1 MSESANSSKDLTNVY
16 VKKIVLPAAGYN
28 KETGQCDNKAGLLWD
43 DFKSHSCKEVKDF
56 CQSLDFL
63 GVDIIPGGLT
73 PETQPLDKVINKVF
87 KGYFRDFYD
96 EYVLNAPITE
106 KGNPKPPSRQLL
118 ATWVVK
124 AWEKIPEQLVRKAWT
139 ACGYQTEEQLC
150 SKTLGQMVVWD
161 ENAIIKNLAEICGDD
176 AVTHY
181 RSEENDDE
189 MGFFDFLG
197 GENDAEAEEEEDE
210 EEEEEE

>member
-1 MSESANSSKDLTNVY
+1 
-16 VKKIVLPAAGYN
+16 
-28 KETGQCDNKAGLLWD
+28 
-43 DFKSHSCKEVKDF
+43 VKDF

-73 PETQPLDKVINKVF
+73 PEAQPLDKVINKVF
-87 KGYFRDFYD
+87 KVYFRDFYD

-150 SKTLGQMVVWD
+150 SKTPGQMVV
-161 ENAIIKNLAEICGDD
+161 G
-176 AVTHY
+176 
-181 RSEENDDE
+181 
-189 MGFFDFLG
+189 
-197 GENDAEAEEEEDE
+197 
-210 EEEEEE
+210 

>member
-1 MSESANSSKDLTNVY
+1 LGGKLARLTLRVADISNASLQRSEGF
-16 VKKIVLPAAGYN
+16 LP
-28 KETGQCDNKAGLLWD
+28 
-43 DFKSHSCKEVKDF
+43 
-56 CQSLDFL
+56 
-63 GVDIIPGGLT
+63 
-73 PETQPLDKVINKVF
+73 
-87 KGYFRDFYD
+87 
-96 EYVLNAPITE
+96 
-106 KGNPKPPSRQLL
+106 PPRQLF

-124 AWEKIPEQLVRKAWT
+124 AWDMIQEQLVHKAWT

-150 SKTLGQMVVWD
+150 SKTLGQMLIWD

-197 GENDAEAEEEEDE
+197 WRERRRG
-210 EEEEEE
+210 

>member
-1 MSESANSSKDLTNVY
+1 M
-16 VKKIVLPAAGYN
+16 KKIVSPAAGYN

-73 PETQPLDKVINKVF
+73 PEAQPLDKVINKVF

-96 EYVLNAPITE
+96 EYVLNAPVTE

-124 AWEKIPEQLVRKAWT
+124 AWEKIPEQLVRNRWFIWT
-139 ACGYQTEEQLC
+139 WLKQIRIWTRTPIWLTFPTNLPSTHLVDIPNYSDRPFPT
-150 SKTLGQMVVWD
+150 
-161 ENAIIKNLAEICGDD
+161 AIIQNNNNPN
-176 AVTHY
+176 
-181 RSEENDDE
+181 SNDDNQATYE
-189 MGFFDFLG
+189 TLLLLKR
-197 GENDAEAEEEEDE
+197 EAA
-210 EEEEEE
+210 

>member
-1 MSESANSSKDLTNVY
+1 VSESANSSKDLTNVY

-73 PETQPLDKVINKVF
+73 PEAQPLDKVINKVF
-87 KGYFRDFYD
+87 KVYFRDFYD

-124 AWEKIPEQLVRKAWT
+124 AWEKIPEQ
-139 ACGYQTEEQLC
+139 
-150 SKTLGQMVVWD
+150 
-161 ENAIIKNLAEICGDD
+161 
-176 AVTHY
+176 
-181 RSEENDDE
+181 
-189 MGFFDFLG
+189 
-197 GENDAEAEEEEDE
+197 
-210 EEEEEE
+210 